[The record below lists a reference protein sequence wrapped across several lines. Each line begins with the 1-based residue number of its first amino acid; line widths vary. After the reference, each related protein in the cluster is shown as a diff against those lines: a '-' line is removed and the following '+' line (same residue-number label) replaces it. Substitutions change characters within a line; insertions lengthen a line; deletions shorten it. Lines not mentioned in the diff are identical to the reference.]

1 MIGETLGKYRI
12 DAKLGSGGMARV
24 FRARH
29 VHLEREVAI
38 KLLHAHL
45 SDDEA
50 LRERF
55 LREAQAI
62 ATLRHPGIVQIY
74 DFDVDDGVCYIAMEF
89 LSGESLEE
97 RAVERAVDGRAPFA
111 VNEAL
116 QIIMSVGVALAHAH
130 RAGIVHRDV
139 KPSNVMLTDDGR
151 TVLTDFGL
159 ATVLDQTRMTMEGKS
174 AGTPSYMAPEQ
185 AMGERGDHRA
195 DIYSLGIMAYEL
207 LAGERPFQSDTLAG
221 MLHKHLQEPPPPLA
235 TKVPGLAEHIVAAIE
250 HALAKR
256 PANRFGSVDE
266 MVAALKG
273 APMSAPVD
281 STVTGDM
288 MIDSTVTD
296 SAATAPVMS
305 TDEIA
310 AAVGAVQPGGDGAAS
325 RQRLVIGLGALALT
339 LLAGWWALGSLAGSG
354 GGIAPGDLPD
364 DPDALPSMAAPA
376 EPEIP
381 SMAPMPPWTDSFDD
395 NAHEWDLSTG
405 PVSRALVDGAYQIEL
420 RVGSQ
425 AVSSTAHGG
434 GHFGDVQFSS
444 DGTLAEGQPES
455 GYGLMFRRVDERNY
469 YVFAVNGLGQ
479 WSVWALQDGAWRELR
494 NGASPRTDHE
504 AIRRDG
510 TNRLAVQAAGNS
522 ITVSVNE
529 VELGTLLDDTFA
541 DGYLGYYAASSRSA
555 GSPLTRA
562 RFDNASV
569 MPLKADDAEAPAA
582 AVPPQR

>member
-12 DAKLGSGGMARV
+12 DAKLGAGGMARV

-62 ATLRHPGIVQIY
+62 ATLRRPGIVQIY

-97 RAVERAVDGRAPFA
+97 RAAERAVDGRASFA
-111 VNEAL
+111 VDEAL

-159 ATVLDQTRMTMEGKS
+159 ATVLDQTRMTVEGSS

-207 LAGERPFQSDTLAG
+207 LAGERPFQSETLAG
-221 MLHKHLQEPPPPLA
+221 MLHKHLQEAPPPLRP
-235 TKVPGLAEHIVAAIE
+235 KVPGLAPHIVETIE
-250 HALAKR
+250 RALAKR
-256 PANRFGSVDE
+256 PEDRFGSVDE
-266 MVAALKG
+266 MVATLKG
-273 APMSAPVD
+273 VLLGAPTGSAD
-281 STVTGDM
+281 DAT
-288 MIDSTVTD
+288 TVTD
-296 SAATAPVMS
+296 YAATAPAMS
-305 TDEIA
+305 TREIA
-310 AAVGAVQPGGDGAAS
+310 AAVGGTDAGRGAGGDRVAS
-325 RQRLVIGLGALALT
+325 RQRLIIGVAALVLAVV
-339 LLAGWWALGSLAGSG
+339 AGWWALGNLAATSG
-354 GGIAPGDLPD
+354 APAELTD
-364 DPDALPSMAAPA
+364 DPEAVPSMVAPA

-381 SMAPMPPWTDSFDD
+381 SMAPMPPWTDAFDD
-395 NAHEWDLSTG
+395 NTHEWDLSTG
-405 PVSRALVDGAYQIEL
+405 PVSRSMVDGAYQIEL
-420 RVGSQ
+420 RVGGQ

-434 GHFGDVQFSS
+434 GHFGDLQFSS
-444 DGTLAEGQPES
+444 DASLAEGQPES
-455 GYGLMFRRVDERNY
+455 GYGLVFRRVDERNY

-479 WSVWALQDGAWRELR
+479 WSVWALEAGAWRELR
-494 NGASPRTDHE
+494 GLAQPWTDHE

-510 TNRLAVQAAGNS
+510 TNRLAVKALGNM
-522 ITVSVNE
+522 ITVTAND
-529 VELGTLLDDTFA
+529 VELGTVADETFVE
-541 DGYLGYYAASSRSA
+541 GYLGYYAASSRSA

-562 RFDNASV
+562 RFDNARV
-569 MPLKADDAEAPAA
+569 EPLKIDADAPSMVAK
-582 AVPPQR
+582 PER